1 MDMFNHFHG
10 PKFCQI
16 TGEAMAARG
25 PRLQGILQ
33 VDGLHIRR
41 RAAHVDAPP
50 GPSTAAYGGAAPRWL
65 NVG

>member
-16 TGEAMAARG
+16 TGEAMAWG

-41 RAAHVDAPP
+41 HAAHVDAPP
-50 GPSTAAYGGAAPRWL
+50 GRRQMRMVLPRGG
-65 NVG
+65 